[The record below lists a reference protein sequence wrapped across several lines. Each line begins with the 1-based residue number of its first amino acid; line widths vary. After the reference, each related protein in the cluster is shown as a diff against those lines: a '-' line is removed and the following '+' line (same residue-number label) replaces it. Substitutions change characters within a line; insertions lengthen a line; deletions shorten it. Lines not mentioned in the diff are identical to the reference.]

1 MAAIFYTILHVKGSD
16 FLPCDALQ
24 RIVTLSVFLKK
35 LLLHSVI
42 IIIYFREP
50 ARWED
55 EKRPESYLIPEFTE
69 RLSEAPIEYKLQ
81 IQLHEVSPDD
91 SHLILHPSRVW
102 DQENHPWLDL
112 ALVTMTSLLSVAVV
126 ERTRC
131 SLDNHPSTIS
141 IPPAQTIYDY
151 NSISYLRSKVYSSS
165 NKMSSNKPRSAV
177 FKQHACEGARYSV
190 RVRTGNRK
198 GAGTDA
204 KVSLTITGEITYKT
218 YFESRM

>member
-1 MAAIFYTILHVKGSD
+1 MAAIFTTILLVKGSG
-16 FLPCDALQ
+16 FLLRDALQ
-24 RIVTLSVFLKK
+24 RIVTLCVLFKK
-35 LLLHSVI
+35 LLLHEI
-42 IIIYFREP
+42 IIILSFREA

-55 EKRPESYLIPEFTE
+55 EKRPESYLIPEFKE

-81 IQLHEVSPDD
+81 IQLHEVRPDD

-102 DQENHPWLDL
+102 DHENHPWLDL
-112 ALVTMTSLLSVAVV
+112 ALVTITSLLSVSVV

-141 IPPAQTIYDY
+141 IPSAQTIYDY
-151 NSISYLRSKVYSSS
+151 NSIPHLRSKVYPSS
-165 NKMSSNKPRSAV
+165 NKMSSSKPRSEV
-177 FKQHACEGARYSV
+177 SKQHACEGARYSV

-204 KVSLTITGEITYKT
+204 KVSLTITGEIT
-218 YFESRM
+218 